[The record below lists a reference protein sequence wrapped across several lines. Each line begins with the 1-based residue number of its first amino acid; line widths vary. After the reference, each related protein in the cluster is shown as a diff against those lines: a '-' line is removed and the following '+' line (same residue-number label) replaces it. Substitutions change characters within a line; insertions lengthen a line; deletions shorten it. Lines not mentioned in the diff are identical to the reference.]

1 MDLSKSEC
9 TVPGGLETL
18 DLNDVGHDLEVHRDH
33 LNVHPADLDGARD
46 LKPVQDMEEDRSL
59 EQRDRMNSGEDTD
72 DSLTDPVL
80 FSRKRKLIFLQ
91 ENEFEKKFFHQK
103 KVGMTD

>member
-18 DLNDVGHDLEVHRDH
+18 DLNAVGHDLEVHRDH
-33 LNVHPADLDGARD
+33 LDVHPADLDSTGD

-59 EQRDRMNSGEDTD
+59 EQRDRLNSGEDTD

-80 FSRKRKLIFLQ
+80 FSRNRKLIFCTKISFRK
-91 ENEFEKKFFHQK
+91 NSFN
-103 KVGMTD
+103 